1 MKLPIQLDRYTLVEP
16 IGAGAFGR
24 VYRAEVRGD
33 MGFVSDFAVK
43 VLDSNVV
50 HTNPNVAAQMADEAR
65 LLSQLDHPNI
75 VKVIDFK
82 HVDHFVLGD
91 VYMMVLEF
99 VRGVDV
105 AEVLEH
111 MEGSRGAIPSSAV
124 LHMGLMV
131 ADALTHAHH
140 LVTRDGSALGLV
152 HRDLKP
158 HNLMVNFRGQVKI
171 LDFGIAKAESARM
184 AAATQEG
191 QTKGTVFYMSP
202 EQLAGEQL
210 DGRSDLYSLGTI
222 LFELLLGR
230 RLLDVEVNTPADLA
244 RAMHTAFELDVEQRL
259 SVLQTHLAQGLNGD
273 MTPEAIE
280 GWLAL
285 LRAVLQKDAR
295 YRPDHARIFA
305 EQLEWLRSRHPTA
318 SAEKDFWVRVVEET
332 ASARAARGGP
342 RMPPPVRPARRR
354 KAQTVDELPMDLSL
368 NESAQDFF
376 GMESGG
382 IAEEAPV
389 AIPRAEV
396 PMTRAMSSV
405 SGTVRSFGSQQVQQ
419 ISPLTEVIANIGQ
432 EPTQRVDNSAD
443 SMTVPPVAR
452 PQPKLPVGPPAD
464 DPRAVEAPTV
474 ETPAVVQKKKK
485 KTPRP
490 APPRSFQEAP
500 TEKPSQAP
508 SAKPRRV
515 VTARRKEAPPNR
527 KPLYAM
533 VAVGLLLLVAVI
545 VLAVNKFGG
554 DPRTVEAPDEDPT
567 ATIAT
572 AETDPVE
579 ATPAPV
585 EEPTA
590 EPPAEASAEDEIA
603 DAPTEAVSEPIA
615 EAEPT
620 AAPAAVVEAATPVAE
635 EPTPAPRQEPPRVE
649 SATPKPQPKTEPKT
663 QPKTQNETAVAA
675 ATGDEV
681 GMLHLSARPRCEVF
695 VDGTQR
701 GTTDDTRRGL
711 ALPPGTYKVRFVCA
725 DEAECADFARRSGK
739 KTLVVEAGK
748 KTRYHADFYDL
759 NEKFQ

>member
-105 AEVLEH
+105 AEVLEQ
-111 MEGSRGAIPSSAV
+111 MLTSRQHIPASAV

-131 ADALTHAHH
+131 ADALTHAHS
-140 LVTRDGSALGLV
+140 LITRDGSALGLV

-171 LDFGIAKAESARM
+171 LDFGIAKAKSARM

-202 EQLAGEQL
+202 EQLAGESL

-244 RAMHTAFELDVEQRL
+244 RAMHTAFELDVEERL
-259 SVLQTHLAQGLNGD
+259 AVLQTHLAKGKNGD
-273 MTPEAIE
+273 LSPEAIE

-295 YRPDHARIFA
+295 YRPDSAQIFA
-305 EQLEWLRSRHPTA
+305 EQLEWLRNRHPSQA
-318 SAEKDFWVRVVEET
+318 SDRDFWTRVVEET

-342 RMPPPVRPARRR
+342 RMPPPARPARR
-354 KAQTVDELPMDLSL
+354 KAQTIDELPIDMSL
-368 NESAQDFF
+368 TESAHDFF

-382 IAEEAPV
+382 IVDEAPV
-389 AIPRAEV
+389 PIPRSEV

-405 SGTVRSFGSQQVQQ
+405 SGTVRSFGSEQVQK
-419 ISPLTEVIANIGQ
+419 ISPLGDVIRNIGQ
-432 EPTQRVDNSAD
+432 EPTQRIDDSAD
-443 SMTVPPVAR
+443 SMTVPPIRRKAKATDGEAKSV
-452 PQPKLPVGPPAD
+452 D
-464 DPRAVEAPTV
+464 APTV
-474 ETPAVVQKKKK
+474 ETPAVKKKAK
-485 KTPRP
+485 APARP
-490 APPRSFQEAP
+490 NFQEAP
-500 TEKPSQAP
+500 TEKPAAKP
-508 SAKPRRV
+508 VAKPRRK
-515 VTARRKEAPPNR
+515 AAAKKPPAPPNR
-527 KPLYAM
+527 TPLYALG
-533 VAVGLLLLVAVI
+533 AVGAALLLVI
-545 VLAVNKFGG
+545 VFLGLKKLGG
-554 DPRTVEAPDEDPT
+554 DSVDPVVDPVEEPT
-567 ATIAT
+567 GALVQ
-572 AETDPVE
+572 EEPPPVE
-579 ATPAPV
+579 ATPAPETAEEPTAAASG

-590 EPPAEASAEDEIA
+590 EDPDEEL
-603 DAPTEAVSEPIA
+603 DEEPTEAAVVQEDPEPPKA
-615 EAEPT
+615 EATPEPRTPAPKAEPT
-620 AAPAAVVEAATPVAE
+620 
-635 EPTPAPRQEPPRVE
+635 
-649 SATPKPQPKTEPKT
+649 TPKAQPEADPKPKTET
-663 QPKTQNETAVAA
+663 RNDSAVAA
-675 ATGDEV
+675 AAGADV
-681 GMLHLSARPRCEVF
+681 GMLHLSARPRCDVF
-695 VDGTQR
+695 IDGAAR

-711 ALPPGTYKVRFVCA
+711 ALAPGTYKVRFVCA
-725 DEAECADFARRSGK
+725 DEGECGEFTRRSGK

-748 KTRYHADFYDL
+748 KTRYHADFYAL
-759 NEKFQ
+759 NEKYK

>member
-111 MEGSRGAIPSSAV
+111 IAERREYIPASAV

-131 ADALTHAHH
+131 ADALTHAHS
-140 LVTRDGSALGLV
+140 LVSRDGKALGLV

-171 LDFGIAKAESARM
+171 LDFGIAKAKSARM

-202 EQLAGEQL
+202 EQLAGESL

-244 RAMHTAFELDVEQRL
+244 RAMHTAFELDVEDRL
-259 SVLQTHLAQGLNGD
+259 TELQAHLATGKNGD
-273 MTPEAIE
+273 LSPEAIE

-295 YRPDHARIFA
+295 YRPDNSRIFA
-305 EQLEWLRSRHPTA
+305 EQLEWLRARHPSAA
-318 SAEKDFWVRVVEET
+318 SERDFWTRVVEET
-332 ASARAARGGP
+332 AAARAARGGP
-342 RMPPPVRPARRR
+342 RMPPPPRPKRR
-354 KAQTVDELPMDLSL
+354 KAQTVDELPIDMSFT
-368 NESAQDFF
+368 ESAQDFF

-382 IAEEAPV
+382 IDDEAPV
-389 AIPRAEV
+389 SIKRAEV

-405 SGTVRSFGSQQVQQ
+405 SGTVRSFGSKNVQQ
-419 ISPLTEVIANIGQ
+419 ISPLNDVLANIGS
-432 EPTQRVDNSAD
+432 EPTQRIDDSAD
-443 SMTVPPVAR
+443 SMTVPPIAR
-452 PQPKLPVGPPAD
+452 GTEERKVD
-464 DPRAVEAPTV
+464 APTV
-474 ETPAVVQKKKK
+474 ETPAVTKKKK
-485 KTPRP
+485 KKSRKP
-490 APPRSFQEAP
+490 APSRDFQEAP
-500 TEKPSQAP
+500 TERPRMPAAKKRPTSARKKPAPAPPDRRPLFLLGGIGVILAIVIVVLGLQRLGGGPETAP
-508 SAKPRRV
+508 S
-515 VTARRKEAPPNR
+515 
-527 KPLYAM
+527 
-533 VAVGLLLLVAVI
+533 
-545 VLAVNKFGG
+545 
-554 DPRTVEAPDEDPT
+554 
-567 ATIAT
+567 
-572 AETDPVE
+572 
-579 ATPAPV
+579 

-590 EPPAEASAEDEIA
+590 AVAEPAETPKTEPATVAEA
-603 DAPTEAVSEPIA
+603 APTEATPEEVTA
-615 EAEPT
+615 EEPT
-620 AAPAAVVEAATPVAE
+620 EAAAE
-635 EPTPAPRQEPPRVE
+635 EPTPEAVAEATPEPKAEPATPRAEKPTPAPRKVE
-649 SATPKPQPKTEPKT
+649 SATPKPQPKT
-663 QPKTQNETAVAA
+663 QPKSTNETAVAA
-675 ATGDEV
+675 ASGAEV
-681 GMLHLSARPRCEVF
+681 GMLHLSARPRCDVF
-695 VDGTQR
+695 IDGTAK

-711 ALPPGTYKVRFVCA
+711 ALEPGTYKVRFVCA
-725 DEAECADFARRSGK
+725 DESECSEFTRRSGK
-739 KTLVVEAGK
+739 KTLIVEAGK
-748 KTRYHADFYDL
+748 KTRYHADFYAL
-759 NEKFQ
+759 NEKYK